1 MIKLTAEKIGKL
13 INKSPEYVYVLLHRE
28 NISISDIDMERLI
41 DLISK
46 YRSKI
51 K

>member
-1 MIKLTAEKIGKL
+1 MIKLTATKIGKL
-13 INKSPEYVYVLLHRE
+13 INKSTEYVYVLMHRKK
-28 NISISDIDMERLI
+28 ISISDVDIERLI

-46 YRSKI
+46 YRSKL